1 MKLKVQ
7 NEDIIKPLNW
17 GEMVQAHLA
26 GAPIPDPDYGQ
37 GQGKGKGQSD
47 EANQAEDEGQDDL
60 ADDSDGDDDGDDGE
74 DEGQG
79 QPHGGVDDHPDAD
92 DGDDGD
98 DTDGGP
104 RDVHGDGAEGNNAGS
119 GYNSTFELLTE
130 AVDADGEGHT
140 LDPTQALE
148 SAVNQ
153 ATAEDVA
160 KGEQNWRSPC
170 PEMDT
175 IAVVSTE
182 GRSVGSARKFQSD
195 IRAQIA
201 VIKSRLRAKFL
212 EAKTKRFVHGVRK
225 GVAMSER
232 RIVDSVIEIKS
243 GRVPQRPDFQ
253 VELKS
258 DPSLAVS
265 VVLDESGSMNR
276 LVKLVAKAAIGVADA
291 LDGLGCPV
299 QVIGPRS
306 GADWVAEAS
315 GCHRYQSVHIDV
327 FKDWHE
333 SMSKALPR
341 FSHVRAEGSTP
352 LEDGIQHALRELNGR
367 SEAHRIILVITD
379 GAPDNSNVVR
389 RQIRLAKEAG
399 IQIVG
404 VAIGPS
410 CHYSVKGLFPDH
422 ILVGNEL
429 EDLGVRLVSHLESVV
444 FPRRAKAIKIDDPKT
459 RLRSA

>member
-1 MKLKVQ
+1 L
-7 NEDIIKPLNW
+7 
-17 GEMVQAHLA
+17 
-26 GAPIPDPDYGQ
+26 
-37 GQGKGKGQSD
+37 
-47 EANQAEDEGQDDL
+47 
-60 ADDSDGDDDGDDGE
+60 
-74 DEGQG
+74 
-79 QPHGGVDDHPDAD
+79 
-92 DGDDGD
+92 
-98 DTDGGP
+98 
-104 RDVHGDGAEGNNAGS
+104 
-119 GYNSTFELLTE
+119 
-130 AVDADGEGHT
+130 
-140 LDPTQALE
+140 
-148 SAVNQ
+148 
-153 ATAEDVA
+153 
-160 KGEQNWRSPC
+160 
-170 PEMDT
+170 DT
-175 IAVVSTE
+175 IAVVETDA
-182 GRSVGSARKFQSD
+182 RSVGPAKKYRAE
-195 IRAQIA
+195 IRAQVA

-225 GVAMSER
+225 GTAMSER

-243 GRVPQRPDFQ
+243 GRVPQRPDFR

-265 VVLDESGSMNR
+265 VILDESGSMNR
-276 LVKLVAKAAIGVADA
+276 LVKLVTKAAVGVADA

-315 GCHRYQSVHIDV
+315 GCHRYHSVHIDV
-327 FKDWHE
+327 FKDWNE
-333 SMSKALPR
+333 GMSKALPR
-341 FSHVRAEGSTP
+341 FSHVRADGSTP

-410 CHYSVKGLFPDH
+410 CHYSVKGLFPDR
-422 ILVGNEL
+422 ILVGHEL

>member
-1 MKLKVQ
+1 MKFKVQ
-7 NEDIIKPLNW
+7 NEEIIKPLNW

-37 GQGKGKGQSD
+37 GPGKGQGQSD
-47 EANQAEDEGQDDL
+47 GPKGDQAEDEGQDDP
-60 ADDSDGDDDGDDGE
+60 AEDDGDDDGDDG
-74 DEGQG
+74 DDADD
-79 QPHGGVDDHPDAD
+79 GGDDAD
-92 DGDDGD
+92 DGDN
-98 DTDGGP
+98 GP
-104 RDVHGDGAEGNNAGS
+104 RDIHGGGSEGGNG
-119 GYNSTFELLTE
+119 GGGFNSAFELLAE
-130 AVDADGEGHT
+130 AVSEDGEGHT

-148 SAVNQ
+148 SAVNA
-153 ATAEDVA
+153 ATADDVA
-160 KGEQNWRSPC
+160 RGEQNWRSPC

-175 IAVVSTE
+175 IAVVETE
-182 GRSVGSARKFQSD
+182 GRSVGPAKKYRAE
-195 IRAQIA
+195 IRAQVA

-212 EAKTKRFVHGVRK
+212 EAKTKRTVHGVRK
-225 GVAMSER
+225 GTAMSER

-243 GRVPQRPDFQ
+243 GRAPQRPDFQ
-253 VELKS
+253 VELKN

-265 VVLDESGSMNR
+265 VVLDESGSMSR

-306 GADWVAEAS
+306 GADWVAEAR

-341 FSHVRAEGSTP
+341 FSHVRADGSTP

-379 GAPDNSNVVR
+379 GAPDNSAVVR

-404 VAIGPS
+404 VAIGTG
-410 CHYSVKGLFPDH
+410 CHYSVKSLFPDH
-422 ILVGNEL
+422 ILVGHEL
-429 EDLGVRLVSHLESVV
+429 EDLGVRLVAHLESVV
-444 FPRRAKAIKIDDPKT
+444 FPRRAKVIKIDDPKT

>member
-1 MKLKVQ
+1 MKFKVQ
-7 NEDIIKPLNW
+7 NEEVIKPLNW
-17 GEMVQAHLA
+17 GEMVEAHLA

-37 GQGKGKGQSD
+37 GPGKGQGQSD
-47 EANQAEDEGQDDL
+47 GPKGDQAEDEGQDDL
-60 ADDSDGDDDGDDGE
+60 AEDDGDDGDDGDNADDGGDDGDDDGDDG
-74 DEGQG
+74 
-79 QPHGGVDDHPDAD
+79 DA
-92 DGDDGD
+92 
-98 DTDGGP
+98 DGGP
-104 RDVHGDGAEGNNAGS
+104 RDIHGDGAEGGNAGS
-119 GYNSTFELLTE
+119 GFNSTFELLTE
-130 AVDADGEGHT
+130 AIADDGEGHT

-148 SAVNQ
+148 SAVNA
-153 ATAEDVA
+153 ATADDVA
-160 KGEQNWRSPC
+160 RGEQNWRSPT
-170 PEMDT
+170 PESDT
-175 IAVVSTE
+175 IAVVETDA
-182 GRSVGSARKFQSD
+182 RSVGPAKKYRAE
-195 IRAQIA
+195 IRAQVA

-225 GVAMSER
+225 GTAMSER

-306 GADWVAEAS
+306 GHDWVS
-315 GCHRYQSVHIDV
+315 DSTGCHRYQSVHIDV

-333 SMSKALPR
+333 GMTKALPR

-410 CHYSVKGLFPDH
+410 CHYSVKILFPDH
-422 ILVGNEL
+422 ILVGNDL
-429 EDLGVRLVSHLESVV
+429 EDLGVRLVSHLENVV
-444 FPRRAKAIKIDDPKT
+444 FPRRAKSIKIDDPKT